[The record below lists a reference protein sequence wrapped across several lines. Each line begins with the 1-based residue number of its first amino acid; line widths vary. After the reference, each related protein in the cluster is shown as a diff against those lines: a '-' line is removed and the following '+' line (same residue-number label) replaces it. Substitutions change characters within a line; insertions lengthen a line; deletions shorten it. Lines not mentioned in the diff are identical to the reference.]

1 MTTMN
6 LDEMFDEMIKSDTT
20 DEMLSNAFNYI
31 EAVEKENSRLREELT
46 ETQWEAEDAEWG
58 TKWRDAKIERLEKEL
73 AEARR
78 GVLLETGKP
87 LWKFEKIGRK
97 HLDK

>member
-1 MTTMN
+1 MKN
-6 LDEMFDEMIKSDTT
+6 LDEMFDEMIKSNTT

-31 EAVEKENSRLREELT
+31 EALEKENSRLREELT
-46 ETQWEAEDAEWG
+46 ETQWEAEDAEWE
-58 TKWRDAKIERLEKEL
+58 TEWRDAKIERLEKEL

-87 LWKFEKIGRK
+87 LWKFERVGKN

>member
-1 MTTMN
+1 MKN
-6 LDEMFDEMIKSDTT
+6 LDEMFDEMIKSNTT

-31 EAVEKENSRLREELT
+31 EALEKENSRLREELT
-46 ETQWEAEDAEWG
+46 ETQWEAEDAEWE
-58 TKWRDAKIERLEKEL
+58 TEWRDAKIERLEKEL

-87 LWKFEKIGRK
+87 LWWFERVGKK